1 MWIVISVASIL
12 MSFVSLFYSWA
23 APLSLVFLSGSSFLA
38 YRKSSTTP
46 LLLLV
51 LVLNVFILPRALTMF
66 VGDGV
71 YFDLFR
77 IDRQDLSWVFALCC
91 TVVFFVGAYLRGVA
105 GALETPPRYRPGGAR
120 LQVGWLFAFVGVGV
134 FIAYLV
140 KMGGV
145 GEIVNNYNPDK
156 YVEVTSN
163 ESLSIIKNL
172 AIYFLVGGF
181 VFVSSEFMGV
191 GEVKKRYIVFIVYS
205 LFASVAF
212 IKREYLFEV
221 SIVAYVYLQSKGV
234 LQSPLRKALL
244 GLSALCLMFGLYLVR
259 SATSV
264 GDSEIGI
271 VSILN
276 TAEFWIFDEY
286 VQVVQVG
293 ERLIGWDNMWRF
305 LFSFL
310 APFSSFTEYTPL
322 DWLLVEKSTGVE
334 KWGIPPTLFGYIF
347 LVHGWLT
354 LLPVSVLLGYIFG
367 RLTGFLVSK
376 SRSSSVWMSV
386 YLMFVLYCWFVFR
399 NGDPAIAVFY
409 TNRIVLFVLF
419 LHVISRFVSP
429 KGRIRP
435 L

>member
-1 MWIVISVASIL
+1 MWIFVSAASIL
-12 MSFVSLFYSWA
+12 ASFVSLFYSSA
-23 APLSLVFLSGSSFLA
+23 APISLILLAVSSVLA
-38 YRKSSTTP
+38 YRKSATTP

-91 TVVFFVGAYLRGVA
+91 TVVLFVGAYLRGSACVA
-105 GALETPPRYRPGGAR
+105 EIPPLYRPGRAR
-120 LQVGWLFAFVGVGV
+120 LQVGGVFVALGVGV
-134 FIAYLV
+134 FLAYIV

-156 YVEVTSN
+156 YVEITSN
-163 ESLSIIKNL
+163 ESLSVVKNL

-181 VFVSSEFMGV
+181 VFVTSELMGI
-191 GEVKKRYIVFIVYS
+191 GKVKKKYIVFLVYS
-205 LFASVAF
+205 LVASVAF

-221 SIVAYVYLQSKGV
+221 SIVAYMYLQSKGV
-234 LQSPLRKALL
+234 LMSPLRKVLAGL
-244 GLSALCLMFGLYLVR
+244 GALCLMFGLYLVR
-259 SATSV
+259 SATSA
-264 GDSEIGI
+264 GDADFGI

-293 ERLIGWDNMWRF
+293 ERLVGWDNLWRLF
-305 LFSFL
+305 FSFL

-322 DWLLVEKSTGVE
+322 DWLLVEKATGVE

-347 LVHGWLT
+347 LVHGWSA
-354 LLPVSVLLGYIFG
+354 LLPVSVLLGYLFG
-367 RLTGFLVSK
+367 RATRFLVSK
-376 SRSSSVWMSV
+376 SKTSSVWMSM

-409 TNRIVLFVLF
+409 TNRIVVFVL
-419 LHVISRFVSP
+419 LVHSIAKVVAA
-429 KGRIRP
+429 KGRAISA
-435 L
+435 